1 MVEKFLGRN
10 DRYNDLMMEAV
21 NRLGLVSIDVGV
33 VSSVDE
39 LTEHGLQLVAR

>member
-21 NRLGLVSIDVGV
+21 NRLGLASIDVGV
-33 VSSVDE
+33 VSSIDE
-39 LTEHGLQLVAR
+39 LTERGLQLVAR

>member
-1 MVEKFLGRN
+1 MVEKFMGRN

-39 LTEHGLQLVAR
+39 LTEYGLQLVAG

>member
-33 VSSVDE
+33 ASSIDE
-39 LTEHGLQLVAR
+39 LMEHGLQLVAR

>member
-33 VSSVDE
+33 VSSIDE
-39 LTEHGLQLVAR
+39 LMEHGLQLVAR